1 MTRLRN
7 FEMGDLAGMYA
18 LDQVCFP
25 PEIAYS
31 HTELHYFATH
41 PRCACW
47 VAEGPDRHLAGFLI
61 LERQGRRRRAAGHII
76 TLDVDPAERRLG
88 LGRLLM
94 QAAEARMRAENALIL
109 SLEVAVNNVA
119 ARQFY
124 RSLGFAAVG
133 TIANYYGGRI
143 DAEVMEKAIDSPLPT
158 SP

>member
-7 FEMGDLAGMYA
+7 FEMRDLAGMYA

-31 HTELHYFATH
+31 NAELHHFATH
-41 PRCACW
+41 ARGTCW
-47 VAEGPDRHLAGFLI
+47 IADKHDGRLAGFLI

-76 TLDVDPAERRLG
+76 TLDVDPSERRRG

-94 QAAEARMRAENALIL
+94 QAAEARMRVENALIL
-109 SLEVAVNNVA
+109 SLEVAVDNAA

-124 RSLGFAAVG
+124 RSLGFVAVG
-133 TIANYYGGRI
+133 TIANNYGGRM